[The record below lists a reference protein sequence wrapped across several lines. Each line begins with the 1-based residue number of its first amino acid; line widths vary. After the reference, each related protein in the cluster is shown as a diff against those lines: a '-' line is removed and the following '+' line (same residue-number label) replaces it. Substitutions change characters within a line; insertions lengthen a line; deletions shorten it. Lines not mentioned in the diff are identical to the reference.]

1 MSDQRKGRERSI
13 FRIAMT
19 SLLMVLA
26 AEMLLLVGSLA
37 MSGVIRTINRNAED
51 ILAKQVENRGS
62 YLAASMTQNW
72 ASLEPLT
79 NKVNER
85 AVEMLTRGELTMED
99 FDSSGGGASL
109 IGELCPD
116 LIDTMYSRQ
125 VSGIFMLLNT
135 KSLTDDAPEMVQG
148 IYLRDLDPTST
159 ASEQHAD
166 ILVERAPVDVVRGN
180 YLATDSGWQPV
191 FSAEDSV
198 QQPFFHKPFQAA
210 MDKGGMID
218 ASSYGYWTT
227 ETYQLSGDNKE
238 AIAYSQPLVLPDGT
252 VYGVIGVELL
262 TDYLQTLLPCDELL
276 EQQRGSYMLVCLNER
291 DGSLSPLVLS
301 SESLSRQK
309 TDGMTFAFADP
320 EKTIVVD
327 AKQEYYG
334 ATRQLQLYSRNAPFD
349 TDHWYLVGMAK
360 RSDLFEFATQIR
372 RTLAISFLVTMLIGL
387 IGILLVSYRLSKPIH
402 LLSDEVKKAEE
413 QGTLPSLSRT
423 GIREIDRFSDAIA
436 HLQQEVMDSAT
447 RFTQI
452 MRMSSVDMAGYELRE
467 GSDTVFVT
475 ENYFPLMGVNDV
487 DTKNLTIERFREIKL
502 GVKKNL
508 TSKAME
514 DGSTV
519 YAMNQPDGRVRYL
532 RSSSTQDGDR
542 LVGLLEDVTAAT
554 LERKQVE
561 RERDSDVL
569 TKLYGR
575 QGFRREADELFAQP
589 EVMKNAALLMIDL
602 DNLKTTNDRFGH
614 NFGDLYIQTAARCF
628 QDNTPGNTL
637 CARMGGDEFVLLF
650 YGFDEKEEIAACLRK
665 LYQAIGEVEFVLPD
679 GYNMGLSA
687 SGGYAWYPQDS
698 DSLAMLLKYADFAM
712 YQVKRTKKGQLKE
725 FNSEAW
731 KQQMSEDQTRI
742 EFHQMLKAKKISY
755 HFQPIFRAEDG
766 TVYGYEALMRVD
778 MPSLV
783 KPQVV
788 LQIAREEGCMAE
800 IEKLTMFVATESYM
814 DLLEK
819 GLVSEDAFLFIN
831 SIANEDMTEEEEE
844 EYHRRFGKIQNRV
857 IIEVMET
864 ENMELSLI
872 RKKSEAQ
879 GFTGIFA
886 LDDYGSGY
894 NSELNLLALNPRYVK
909 VDVTIVRDVDED
921 ENKQQIVKNIV
932 EYAHQR
938 DMRIIAEGIETGAE
952 LKKLLELGADLLQG
966 FYLARPGAVPPALSE
981 DARLILWDWNRN
993 AAANTAGQA
1002 E

>member
-1 MSDQRKGRERSI
+1 MSDDRKERGRSI
-13 FRIAMT
+13 FRIAMS
-19 SLLMVLA
+19 SLLAVLA
-26 AEMLLLVGSLA
+26 AEMLLLLGSLA
-37 MSGVIRTINRNAED
+37 MSGVIQTINQNAKD

-62 YLAASMTQNW
+62 YLAVNMTQKWSNLD
-72 ASLEPLT
+72 SLT
-79 NKVNER
+79 NKVDECV
-85 AVEMLTRGELTMED
+85 AGMLASGELTMED
-99 FDSSGGGASL
+99 FDRPGGGASL

-135 KSLTDDAPEMVQG
+135 KSLTDDAPETVHG
-148 IYLRDLDPTST
+148 IYLRDLDPAST

-180 YLATDSGWQPV
+180 YLATDTGWQPA

-198 QQPFFHKPFQAA
+198 EQPFFHMPFQAA
-210 MDKGGMID
+210 YDKGGVIE

-227 ETYQLSGDNKE
+227 ETYQLSGDHKK

-262 TDYLQTLLPCDELL
+262 TDYLQTLMPCDELL
-276 EQQRGSYMLVCLNER
+276 EQELGSYMLVCLNGK
-291 DGSLSPLVLS
+291 DGSLRPLVLS
-301 SESLSRQK
+301 STLLSRNK
-309 TDGMTFAFADP
+309 VDEMTFTFADP
-320 EKTIVVD
+320 ERTIAVD
-327 AKQEYYG
+327 ARQEYYG
-334 ATRQLQLYSRNAPFD
+334 AARQLQLYSRNAPFD
-349 TDHWYLVGMAK
+349 ADQWYLVGMGR
-360 RSDLFEFATQIR
+360 RSDLFAFSAQIR
-372 RTLAISFLVTMLIGL
+372 RTLAICFFATMLIGL
-387 IGILLVSYRLSKPIH
+387 VGILLVSYRLSKPIH

-413 QGTLPSLSRT
+413 QGALPSLSRT

-452 MRMSSVDMAGYELRE
+452 MRMSSVDMAGYELKE
-467 GSDTVFVT
+467 GSDKVFVT
-475 ENYFPLMGVNDV
+475 ENYFPLMGANDV
-487 DTKNLTIERFREIKL
+487 DSKNLTVDRFREIKL
-502 GVKKNL
+502 EIKKNL

-519 YAMNQPDGRVRYL
+519 YAMNQPDGKVRYL

-542 LVGLLEDVTAAT
+542 LVGLLEDVTVAT
-554 LERKQVE
+554 LEKKQIE

-575 QGFRREADELFAQP
+575 QGFRREADELFARP
-589 EVMKNAALLMIDL
+589 EVMKQAALLMIDL

-628 QDNTPGNTL
+628 QENTPQGTL
-637 CARMGGDEFVLLF
+637 CARMGGDEFVILF
-650 YGFDEKEEIAACLRK
+650 YGFDEKEEIAACLQK

-687 SGGYAWYPQDS
+687 SGGYACYPQDS
-698 DSLAMLLKYADFAM
+698 DSLSTLLKYADFAM
-712 YQVKRTKKGQLKE
+712 YQVKRTKKGQLRE
-725 FNSEAW
+725 FDMEAW
-731 KQQMSEDQTRI
+731 KQQMSEDQVRI
-742 EFHQMLKAKKISY
+742 EFHQMLQSKKISY
-755 HFQPIFRAEDG
+755 HFQPIFRAENG

-783 KPQVV
+783 NPQVV

-814 DLLEK
+814 KLLEK

-831 SIANEDMTEEEEE
+831 SIANEDMTEEEEQ

-857 IIEVMET
+857 IIEVTET

-872 RKKSEAQ
+872 RKKSEAE

-894 NSELNLLALNPRYVK
+894 NSELNLLTLNPRYVK
-909 VDVTIVRDVDED
+909 VDVTIVRDVDVD

-932 EYAHQR
+932 EYGHQR
-938 DMRIIAEGIETGAE
+938 DMKIIAEGIETGAE

-981 DARLILWDWNRN
+981 DARLLLWDNNRAKAAEHN
-993 AAANTAGQA
+993 AT
-1002 E
+1002 

>member
-1 MSDQRKGRERSI
+1 MSDQRKERERSI
-13 FRIAMT
+13 FRIAMS

-26 AEMLLLVGSLA
+26 VEMLLLAASLA
-37 MSGVIRTINRNAED
+37 MSGVIQTINRNAED

-62 YLAASMTQNW
+62 YLAASMVQSW
-72 ASLEPLT
+72 ANLESLT

-85 AVEMLTRGELTMED
+85 VEEMLASGELTMED
-99 FDSSGGGASL
+99 IDRTGGASL

-135 KSLTDDAPEMVQG
+135 KSLADNAPEMMHG

-166 ILVERAPVDVVRGN
+166 ILVERASVDVVRGN

-191 FSAEDSV
+191 FSVEDSV
-198 QQPFFHKPFQAA
+198 EQPFFNMPFQAA
-210 MDKGGMID
+210 MDKGGAID

-227 ETYQLSGDNKE
+227 ETYHLSGDNKE
-238 AIAYSQPLVLPDGT
+238 AIAYSQPLVLSDGT

-276 EQQRGSYMLVCLNER
+276 EQERGSYMLVCLNAR
-291 DGSLSPLVLS
+291 NGSLSPLVLS
-301 SESLSRQK
+301 SELLNRK
-309 TDGMTFAFADP
+309 KIDEMTFVFADP
-320 EKTIVVD
+320 AGTIVVD

-349 TDHWYLVGMAK
+349 TDQWYLVGMAK
-360 RSDLFEFATQIR
+360 RSDLFEFATQIK
-372 RTLAISFLVTMLIGL
+372 RTLTICFLVTMLIGL

-413 QGTLPSLSRT
+413 QGALPSLSRT
-423 GIREIDRFSDAIA
+423 GIREIDQFSDAIA

-452 MRMSSVDMAGYELRE
+452 MRMSSLNMAGYELRE
-467 GSDTVFVT
+467 GYDKVFVT

-487 DTKNLTIERFREIKL
+487 DTKNLTVDRFREIKL

-628 QDNTPGNTL
+628 QENTPENTL
-637 CARMGGDEFVLLF
+637 CARMGGDEFVILF
-650 YGFDEKEEIAACLRK
+650 YGFDEREEITACLQK
-665 LYQAIGEVEFVLPD
+665 LYQAIGEVEFLLPD

-687 SGGYAWYPQDS
+687 SGGYAWYPHDS
-698 DSLAMLLKYADFAM
+698 DNLSMLLKYADFAM
-712 YQVKRTKKGQLKE
+712 YQVKRTKKGRLKE
-725 FNSEAW
+725 FNGEAW

-742 EFHQMLKAKKISY
+742 EFHQMLEAKKISY
-755 HFQPIFRAEDG
+755 HFQPIFRAENG
-766 TVYGYEALMRVD
+766 TVFGYEALMRVD

-800 IEKLTMFVATESYM
+800 IERLTMFVATESYM

-819 GLVSEDAFLFIN
+819 GQVSEDAFLFIN
-831 SIANEDMTEEEEE
+831 SIANEDMTEEEEK
-844 EYHRRFGKIQNRV
+844 EYHRRFGKIQDRV
-857 IIEVMET
+857 IIEVTET
-864 ENMELSLI
+864 EHMELSLI
-872 RKKSEAQ
+872 RKKSEAE

-909 VDVTIVRDVDED
+909 LDVTIVRDVDTD

-938 DMRIIAEGIETGAE
+938 DIKIIAEGIETGAE
-952 LKKLLELGADLLQG
+952 LKKLLELGADFLQG

-981 DARLILWDWNRN
+981 DARLLLWDLNRN
-993 AAANTAGQA
+993 AAADTAEQA

>member
-1 MSDQRKGRERSI
+1 MSDDRKERGRSI
-13 FRIAMT
+13 FRIAMS
-19 SLLMVLA
+19 SLSAVLA
-26 AEMLLLVGSLA
+26 AEMLLLLGSLA
-37 MSGVIRTINRNAED
+37 MSGVIQTISQNAKD

-62 YLAASMTQNW
+62 YLATSMTQKW
-72 ASLEPLT
+72 ANLDSLT
-79 NKVNER
+79 GKVNER
-85 AVEMLTRGELTMED
+85 TESMLASGELTMED
-99 FDSSGGGASL
+99 FDRPGGGASL

-116 LIDTMYSRQ
+116 LIDTMYNKQ

-135 KSLTDDAPEMVQG
+135 KSLTDEAPETVHG

-159 ASEQHAD
+159 ASEHHAD

-180 YLATDSGWQPV
+180 YLATDTGWQPA
-191 FSAEDSV
+191 FSADDSV
-198 QQPFFHKPFQAA
+198 KQPFFHMPFQAA
-210 MDKGGMID
+210 FDKGGAIE
-218 ASSYGYWTT
+218 ASAYGYWTT
-227 ETYQLSGDNKE
+227 ETYQLSGDNKK
-238 AIAYSQPLVLPDGT
+238 AVAYSQPLVLSDGT

-262 TDYLQTLLPCDELL
+262 TDYLQTLMPCDELL
-276 EQQRGSYMLVCLNER
+276 EQERGSYMLACGNAQEGYLK
-291 DGSLSPLVLS
+291 PLVLS
-301 SESLSRQK
+301 SETMSRSSLEEMK
-309 TDGMTFAFADP
+309 FAFADR
-320 EKTIVVD
+320 EGEAVTD
-327 AKQEYYG
+327 AKQNYYG
-334 ATRQLQLYSRNAPFD
+334 AARHLHLYSRNAPFD

-372 RTLAISFLVTMLIGL
+372 RTLTICFFATMLIGL
-387 IGILLVSYRLSKPIH
+387 VGILLVSYRLSKPIH

-413 QGTLPSLSRT
+413 QGALPSLSRT

-452 MRMSSVDMAGYELRE
+452 MRMSSVDMAGYELKE
-467 GSDTVFVT
+467 GSDKVFVT
-475 ENYFPLMGVNDV
+475 ENYFRLMGANDV
-487 DTKNLTIERFREIKL
+487 DIKNLTVDRFREIKL
-502 GVKKNL
+502 GIKKNL

-519 YAMNQPDGRVRYL
+519 YAMNQPDGKVRYL

-554 LERKQVE
+554 LEKKQIE

-575 QGFRREADELFAQP
+575 QGFRREADELFSRP
-589 EVMKNAALLMIDL
+589 EVMKQAALLMIDL

-628 QDNTPGNTL
+628 QENTPQGTL
-637 CARMGGDEFVLLF
+637 CARMGGDEFVILF
-650 YGFDEKEEIAACLRK
+650 YGFDEKEEIEACLQK
-665 LYQAIGEVEFVLPD
+665 LYRAIGEVEFVLPD

-687 SGGYAWYPQDS
+687 SGGYACYPQDS
-698 DSLAMLLKYADFAM
+698 DSLSMLLKYADFAM
-712 YQVKRTKKGQLKE
+712 YQVKRTKKGQLRE
-725 FNSEAW
+725 FDMEAW
-731 KQQMSEDQTRI
+731 KQQMSEDQIRI
-742 EFHQMLKAKKISY
+742 EFHQMLQTKKISY
-755 HFQPIFRAEDG
+755 HFQPIFRAENG

-783 KPQVV
+783 NPQVV

-814 DLLEK
+814 NLLEK
-819 GLVSEDAFLFIN
+819 GLASEEAFLFIN
-831 SIANEDMTEEEEE
+831 SIANEDMTKEEER
-844 EYHRRFGKIQNRV
+844 EYHKRFGKIQNRV
-857 IIEVMET
+857 IIEVTET

-872 RKKSEAQ
+872 RKKSEAE

-894 NSELNLLALNPRYVK
+894 NSELNLLALNPHYVK
-909 VDVTIVRDVDED
+909 VDVTIVRDVDVD
-921 ENKQQIVKNIV
+921 ENKQHIVKNIV
-932 EYAHQR
+932 EYGHQR
-938 DMRIIAEGIETGAE
+938 DMKIIAEGIETGAE
-952 LKKLLELGADLLQG
+952 LKKLLELGVDLLQG

-981 DARLILWDWNRN
+981 DARLLLWDNNRAK
-993 AAANTAGQA
+993 AAEHNTT
-1002 E
+1002 